1 MDTLGEKKE
10 KAYNDWKSGMKQ
22 KEISEKYEVKL
33 NTVKSWAI
41 RDWKKREEK
50 VATKPQKVATSKKPR
65 GAPKGNRNAV
75 GNQGGAPPRN
85 KNNLK
90 HGAFSQIYWDTLDD
104 DELEMLNHLS
114 YDEETD
120 LENQIALL
128 TIRERRLMGNIKKFK
143 DIQNQ
148 QGLYDPQGELEST
161 VREAEDL
168 KTSKISTFEALLKL
182 ETILTN
188 IQAKKTKCLET
199 LHKIRQDRL
208 DREEKAK
215 TKEQVEK
222 MEEES
227 VELSTLSIEELKKIE
242 SILKDDE

>member
-1 MDTLGEKKE
+1 MDSLTDKKE

-22 KEISEKYEVKL
+22 KDIAEKYEVKL
-33 NTVKSWAI
+33 NTVKSWAT

-50 VATKPQKVATSKKPR
+50 VATKPKKVATSKKPR
-65 GAPKGNRNAV
+65 GAPKGNQNAV

-85 KNNLK
+85 QNNLK
-90 HGAFSQIYWDTLDD
+90 HGAFSQIYWDTLDE
-104 DELEMLNHLS
+104 DEWELIKHLS
-114 YDEETD
+114 YDEESD

-128 TIRERRLMGNIKKFK
+128 TIRERRLMGSIKKFK

-161 VREAEDL
+161 VKEEEDL
-168 KTSKISTFEALLKL
+168 RTSKISTFEALLKL

-188 IQAKKTKCLET
+188 IQAKKTKCVET

-215 TKEQVEK
+215 AQEQGGKVE
-222 MEEES
+222 EDS
-227 VELSTLSIEELKKIE
+227 VELSTLSVEELKKIE
-242 SILKDDE
+242 SILQEDE